1 MKPELLSPAGSP
13 EALRAAVENGAGAV
27 YLGWGEFNA
36 RRGAKN
42 FTDEEFADALIYCHE
57 RGVRVFLTLN
67 TLLTDRELPAALE
80 TARTACRL
88 GVDAILVQD
97 WGLFDLLR
105 RALPDLPLHAS
116 TQMSLFTSGG
126 ACEAA
131 ADGCERVV
139 IARECSGEETAE
151 ICRRCPAE
159 VEIFGHGALC
169 MCYSGQCEMSALI
182 GGRSG
187 NRGTCAQPCRM
198 RYDVVPLS
206 SWEDDPAAAKATR
219 AEGGRTLCP
228 VDDAP
233 PPAAGKPVPG
243 NQRPLSLK
251 DSCLANRL
259 TEAEAMGV
267 SCLKLEGRMKRP
279 EYVAVITGIYATLL
293 REGRGPTA
301 EEQRALEQAFS
312 RSGFTDA
319 YWRGRH
325 GAAMLGARPEN
336 APEPKELF
344 AAAKAAYDRGG
355 MRTVPVDF
363 FCAIL
368 AGEPCTLT
376 AVDQDGHTVTVTG
389 PVPEAAR
396 SRALTEEDLRDRLG
410 KTGGTAYRCREVSV
424 TLDEGLSL
432 PASAVNA
439 LRREAL
445 TALTAA
451 RTAPPPRRE
460 LPLPPE
466 VADTCAA
473 PEPRLTVS
481 VTTAAQLTGGLLDL
495 SPARVYVP
503 LELLRDFPA
512 LPEGETEWFAVLPRV
527 WRDRDEERL
536 SQWLDHAIALGVTG
550 AAVGNLG
557 HLPLVRNRGLTLAG
571 DFGMNVFNS
580 RSLDYLKG
588 KGLTSACVSFELR
601 FAQIRDLH
609 KPLPTEAMVYGR
621 LPVMITENCLLQN
634 TVGCRCDR
642 ANVLVDRTGAAFPIL
657 PAFGHRTELQNSRP
671 LWLADRP
678 DWRRLGL
685 TYARLRFTTESPEEC
700 VRVFRAYQTGG
711 APAGPF
717 TRGLYERGVE

>member
-1 MKPELLSPAGSP
+1 
-13 EALRAAVENGAGAV
+13 
-27 YLGWGEFNA
+27 
-36 RRGAKN
+36 
-42 FTDEEFADALIYCHE
+42 
-57 RGVRVFLTLN
+57 
-67 TLLTDRELPAALE
+67 
-80 TARTACRL
+80 
-88 GVDAILVQD
+88 
-97 WGLFDLLR
+97 
-105 RALPDLPLHAS
+105 
-116 TQMSLFTSGG
+116 
-126 ACEAA
+126 
-131 ADGCERVV
+131 
-139 IARECSGEETAE
+139 
-151 ICRRCPAE
+151 
-159 VEIFGHGALC
+159 
-169 MCYSGQCEMSALI
+169 
-182 GGRSG
+182 
-187 NRGTCAQPCRM
+187 
-198 RYDVVPLS
+198 
-206 SWEDDPAAAKATR
+206 
-219 AEGGRTLCP
+219 
-228 VDDAP
+228 
-233 PPAAGKPVPG
+233 
-243 NQRPLSLK
+243 
-251 DSCLANRL
+251 
-259 TEAEAMGV
+259 
-267 SCLKLEGRMKRP
+267 MKRP

-439 LRREAL
+439 LRRDALSAL
-445 TALTAA
+445 TAE
-451 RTAPPPRRE
+451 RTAPPQRRE
-460 LPLPPE
+460 APLPPE
-466 VADTCAA
+466 VSDTCAA
-473 PEPRLTVS
+473 LEPRLTVS

-512 LPEGETEWFAVLPRV
+512 LPEGDTEWFAVLPRV

-557 HLPLVRNRGLTLAG
+557 HLPLVRGRDLTLAG

-642 ANVLVDRTGAAFPIL
+642 PNVLVDRTGAAFPIL